1 MFVWGK
7 ADDGQL
13 GLGGIED
20 TFIPVARYVRE
31 DTCVYVQWNLV
42 SVPDP
47 KPTPSADHFQYCVCY
62 TGSDIRAE

>member
-20 TFIPVARYVRE
+20 TFIPVARSWDIIFVIYR
-31 DTCVYVQWNLV
+31 TWKNLDFGLDCGLV
-42 SVPDP
+42 FD
-47 KPTPSADHFQYCVCY
+47 
-62 TGSDIRAE
+62 

>member
-20 TFIPVARYVRE
+20 TFIPVARSE
-31 DTCVYVQWNLV
+31 TEETCVCTMEPSL
-42 SVPDP
+42 SPRP
-47 KPTPSADHFQYCVCY
+47 KTNPQNQPPAWIVFT
-62 TGSDIRAE
+62 RAHKNGRLE

>member
-20 TFIPVARYVRE
+20 TFIPVARSEKIR
-31 DTCVYVQWNLV
+31 VYVQWNLV

-47 KPTPSADHFQYCVCY
+47 KPTPSADRFQYCVCY

>member
-20 TFIPVARYVRE
+20 TFIPVARSEKIRVCTVEPSLSRR
-31 DTCVYVQWNLV
+31 
-42 SVPDP
+42 PRP
-47 KPTPSADHFQYCVCY
+47 KTNPSTDCFQYCARY
-62 TGSDIRAE
+62 TGSNIRAG